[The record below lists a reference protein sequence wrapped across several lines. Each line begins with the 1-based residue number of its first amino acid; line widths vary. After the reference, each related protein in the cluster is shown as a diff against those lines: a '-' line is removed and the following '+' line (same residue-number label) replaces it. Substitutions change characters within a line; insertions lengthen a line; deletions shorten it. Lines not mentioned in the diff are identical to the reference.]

1 MDFFESSPD
10 VAVQDFQLLVE
21 CKSRQRHAFHAF
33 MEQARKYC
41 GPDEVPALVTKS
53 HGEHGEIISLSLDT
67 FASILDELRHHRLNT
82 QIHMAEI
89 EGDHE
94 ALGEAMREKLALRRG
109 GG

>member
-1 MDFFESSPD
+1 
-10 VAVQDFQLLVE
+10 
-21 CKSRQRHAFHAF
+21 
-33 MEQARKYC
+33 
-41 GPDEVPALVTKS
+41 
-53 HGEHGEIISLSLDT
+53 
-67 FASILDELRHHRLNT
+67 LRHHRLNT